1 LLESG
6 SFDVC
11 KNAVTPMI
19 TMLGHLEV
27 NMEVSGAGIEI
38 TESDGYK
45 GVSRDDKDANGMLA
59 PI

>member
-1 LLESG
+1 
-6 SFDVC
+6 
-11 KNAVTPMI
+11 MI